1 MVRGLP
7 LWQPNDVFWVWPDR
21 TSRLLGSSQERW
33 RDVPV
38 LSGVCD
44 DRNALF
50 VVTGQHPDQSGT
62 ALWAKRDTIAD
73 PELQHLR
80 MCPHLAQKSKAL
92 NNPVVEVGKLRF
104 GELINID
111 LHDGIHTSS
120 DSAYISGHFVPISW
134 NS

>member
-1 MVRGLP
+1 
-7 LWQPNDVFWVWPDR
+7 
-21 TSRLLGSSQERW
+21 
-33 RDVPV
+33 V

-50 VVTGQHPDQSGT
+50 VVTGQHPDQNGT

-80 MCPHLAQKSKAL
+80 MCPHLIQESKAL
-92 NNPVVEVGKLRF
+92 NNPVVEVDKLRF

-111 LHDGIHTSS
+111 FHDGIHPRLNF
-120 DSAYISGHFVPISW
+120 AYIPDGVIDAANGVDSLPTESEGSPICLLALNTKKFLRRNCSFR
-134 NS
+134 SLL